1 MVLKERMVKCRLFVD
16 VNTIYDISIWALL
29 FMGISGK
36 ASKALEIVFIK
47 TEEHFLFYHVTTS
60 SVRTSNDLWHIQPEV
75 K

>member
-1 MVLKERMVKCRLFVD
+1 
-16 VNTIYDISIWALL
+16 
-29 FMGISGK
+29 MGISGK

-60 SVRTSNDLWHIQPEV
+60 SVRTSNDFWHIQPEV